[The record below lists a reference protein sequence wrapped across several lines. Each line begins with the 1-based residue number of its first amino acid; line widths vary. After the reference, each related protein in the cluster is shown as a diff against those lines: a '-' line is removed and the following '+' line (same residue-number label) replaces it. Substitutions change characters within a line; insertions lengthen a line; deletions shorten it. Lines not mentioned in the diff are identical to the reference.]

1 MVSLGRDIPPHLAH
15 LAKDIAAADEGFAQ
29 AV

>member
-1 MVSLGRDIPPHLAH
+1 MLSKGRDIPPHLAH
-15 LAKDIAAADEGFAQ
+15 LAEDIALEGAGFAQ